1 RRRRMGRTRRGRS
14 CHVRGMRAELA
25 QGPRSE
31 QLGLADRALSRAARD
46 TRPHRCRT
54 ARYGNRIAA
63 PGGGCAAE
71 RSAGARPARR
81 GEASMTTLELALSV
95 TVLLLWL
102 LGGWAV
108 LVGVNA
114 NEGDERDP
122 VERAMILTLWPI
134 LAAVAVA
141 IDLVLSL
148 LARDPE

>member
-1 RRRRMGRTRRGRS
+1 
-14 CHVRGMRAELA
+14 
-25 QGPRSE
+25 
-31 QLGLADRALSRAARD
+31 
-46 TRPHRCRT
+46 
-54 ARYGNRIAA
+54 
-63 PGGGCAAE
+63 
-71 RSAGARPARR
+71 
-81 GEASMTTLELALSV
+81 MTTLELALSV